1 MHKLLSAS
9 FLLLLGAAPLHAQEF
24 EPQWLWGTS
33 DPAEAPSTWFF
44 RTLELPSAAASAE
57 LWCSADN
64 VFELWIDG
72 RRVAGHDAWETA
84 VQRDI
89 SEYLERAGELSIAV
103 RARNQGGPAGFWFE
117 LNLELEDGSKRRLVS
132 DSSWRCALTEP
143 EGWKQAEFRLA
154 NGAPPVL
161 LGELGCDPWGPPQG
175 FVDGLPPQVLAGDAL
190 EVPPGFTAEL
200 VYVVP
205 RHEQG
210 SWVSLCALPDG
221 ALLASDQY
229 GSIYRVEP
237 SALGEGERGTR
248 VRRLPLEVGQAQG
261 MCWAFDALYFVG
273 GTGGAG
279 SGLYRATDS
288 DDDGEL
294 DQVELLRELQ
304 GGGEHG
310 PHAVRLSPEGDSL
323 YIIAGNHT
331 KLPELAGSR
340 VPRHWAE
347 DQLLERAPDAR
358 GHAAGILAPGGW
370 LCEVSPDGDEWTL
383 VAMGMRNAYDFDI
396 DAHGEL
402 FTFDSDM
409 EWDVGLPWYRPTRV
423 LHLVP
428 GADYG
433 WRHGSGKFPASY
445 PDTWPAVC
453 NVGLGSP
460 TGVLFT
466 PASFPPQWRGRLLV
480 ADWAYGT
487 VHAITLH
494 EGGATFTGVAEP
506 FLSGKPLPV
515 TDLETGA
522 DGAVYV
528 TTGGRRTQSALY
540 RVVWTGGDE
549 ERELS
554 DPRPALPEPHRALRL
569 LLEDPETPLRQSVD
583 ALFEGL
589 RADDAWLRRSARVA
603 LEELPVDSWR
613 EMALAAVGT
622 EARLQALVALAR
634 CGERSDRPALA
645 QAIADFPFETLDA
658 RQRVAVLRLYALTS
672 TRLGPLLERER
683 DVLRARFDPF
693 YPSGEPALD
702 RELLPVLVSLETP
715 SCVER
720 ALELAETATRQEDA
734 IAALFPLRVLERGWT
749 LENRRRYF
757 SALRVAIENFS
768 GGASLR
774 AYLEQARDRA
784 LGTMAVEDLDVVA
797 DLLEPE
803 TRAALGQ
810 PIPASFVRTWSVAD
824 LEAELA
830 IDWTARDRARG
841 QQLYEVVTCAQCHR
855 FDGEGGN
862 TGPDLTGVGNRFSP
876 RDLLESIVNPS
887 LEISSQYVQTE
898 IFTTDD
904 ELFVGRIEEE
914 NDEELWLRTLPPEEE
929 LYGFGLDEIAER
941 RPHAVSRMPSNLVDT
956 LDREQVLDM
965 LAYLLAGPQ
974 EQETEQR

>member
-1 MHKLLSAS
+1 MHKLLGP
-9 FLLLLGAAPLHAQEF
+9 FLLVLLGAPAVQAQDF
-24 EPQWLWGTS
+24 EPQWLWGAS
-33 DPAEAPSTWFF
+33 DPAEAPRTWFF
-44 RTLELPSAAASAE
+44 RAVELPAAASGAE

-64 VFELWIDG
+64 AFELWIDG

-84 VQRDI
+84 VHRDI
-89 SEYLERAGELSIAV
+89 TEYLERPGEHAIAV
-103 RARNQGGPAGFWFE
+103 RATNQGGPAGFWFE
-117 LNLELEDGSKRRLVS
+117 LDLELEDGSKRRIVS

-143 EGWKQAEFRLA
+143 EGWNKADFRL
-154 NGAPPVL
+154 GSGTPPVL
-161 LGELGCDPWGPPQG
+161 LGELGCDPWGSPQG
-175 FVDGLPPQVLAGDAL
+175 FVDGLPPQVPSGDAL

-200 VYVVP
+200 VYIVP

-229 GSIYRVEP
+229 GAIYRVEP
-237 SALGEGERGTR
+237 SALGDGEQGTR
-248 VRRLPLEVGQAQG
+248 VRRLPIEVGQAQG

-288 DDDGEL
+288 DGDGEL
-294 DQVELLRELQ
+294 DAVELLRELQ

-310 PHAVRLSPEGDSL
+310 PHAVRLSPGGDSL
-323 YIIAGNHT
+323 YVIAGNHT
-331 KLPELAGSR
+331 KLPEIVDSR
-340 VPRHWAE
+340 VPMHWGE

-358 GHAAGILAPGGW
+358 GHAAGIQAPGGW
-370 LCEVSPDGDEWTL
+370 LCEVSPDGSEWTL

-409 EWDVGLPWYRPTRV
+409 EWDVGLPWYRPARV

-460 TGVLFT
+460 TGVLFA
-466 PASFPPQWRGRLLV
+466 PDSFPPEWRGQLLV

-487 VHAITLH
+487 VHAVALR

-506 FLSGKPLPV
+506 FLSAKPLPV

-540 RVVWTGGDE
+540 RVVWTGGAP

-554 DPRPALPEPHRALRL
+554 DARPALPDPHRALRL
-569 LLEDPETPLRQSVD
+569 LLEDPETPLRESVD

-589 RADDAWLRRSARVA
+589 RADDPWLRRSARVA
-603 LEELPVDSWR
+603 LEELPVDDWR
-613 EMALAAVGT
+613 ATALSEGNL

-645 QAIADFPFETLDA
+645 QAIAGFPFETLEA
-658 RQRVAVLRLYALTS
+658 RQRVAVLRLFGLMS

-693 YPSGEPALD
+693 FPTGEPAVD
-702 RELLPVLVSLETP
+702 RELLPVLVSLEAH

-720 ALELAETATRQEDA
+720 ALELASNATRQEDA
-734 IAALFPLRVLERGWT
+734 ISMLFSLRVLERGWT

-757 SALRVAIENFS
+757 QALRVAIAEYT

-774 AYLEQARDRA
+774 AYLEQARERA
-784 LGTMAVEDLDVVA
+784 LGTMAAEDLDVVA

-803 TRAALGQ
+803 TRAAIGR

-824 LEAELA
+824 LEAELDL
-830 IDWTARDRARG
+830 DWATRDRARG
-841 QQLYEVVTCAQCHR
+841 RELYEAVTCTQCHR
-855 FDGEGGN
+855 FAGEGGN

-898 IFTTDD
+898 LLTTDD

-914 NDEELWLRTLPPEEE
+914 DESEIWLRTLPPEEE
-929 LYGFGLDEIAER
+929 LYGFGQDEVAER
-941 RPHAVSRMPSNLVDT
+941 RPHGLSRMPSNLLDT
-956 LDREQVLDM
+956 LDRDQVLDL
-965 LAYLLAGPQ
+965 LAYLLAGP
-974 EQETEQR
+974 EPSEK